1 MLMLAPEA
9 SASPNPRPREPS
21 GSRRGMWVCLAMFAL
36 GGAVLWGLF
45 EAPRGRSPAAP
56 DLPWG
61 APTQPLRFVS
71 IEFGGRPGMRGSLI
85 KTINDL
91 DPDYVLVQNIR
102 FDDVLPLAEALG
114 MARSFHPQLFQRPD
128 PRSTDAPGDLILSK
142 HPLYEAGP
150 LVLDPD
156 PTHTHA
162 RGVKAVAATNRY
174 KFLVATG
181 VGATDNSL
189 RALDD
194 WRRRT
199 GSRPIVVA
207 TGFVK
212 PKMGEGTYRSD
223 LVETVTLSQDVEQ
236 GKNIVPV
243 ATVFAD
249 KSWVMTKGEALQQP
263 GVLFVELK

>member
-1 MLMLAPEA
+1 ML
-9 SASPNPRPREPS
+9 
-21 GSRRGMWVCLAMFAL
+21 VCLAMFAL

-45 EAPRGRSPAAP
+45 LAPRGRSPAAP

-61 APTQPLRFVS
+61 APMQPLRFVS
-71 IEFGGRPGMRGSLI
+71 IEFGGQPGVRESLVQSV
-85 KTINDL
+85 KDL

-128 PRSTDAPGDLILSK
+128 PRSADAPGDLILSK
-142 HPLYEAGP
+142 HALYEAGP

-162 RGVKAVAATNRY
+162 RGVKAVAATDQYR
-174 KFLVATG
+174 FIVATG
-181 VGATDNSL
+181 VGATDDSL

-194 WRRRT
+194 WRKQT
-199 GSRPIVVA
+199 GFRPIIVA

-212 PKMGEGTYRSD
+212 PQKGEGTYRSD

-243 ATVFAD
+243 TTVYAD
-249 KSWVMTKGEALQQP
+249 KGWVMTKGEALQQP
-263 GVLFVELK
+263 GMLFVELKAWTPSAAAATKPWR